1 MKFLSLVWS
10 NLKRKKLRTTLTVLS
25 ILVAFLL
32 YGFLAC
38 IKAAFTS
45 GVSMADADRLVTR
58 HKVSIIQSIPM
69 SYESR
74 ILRVP
79 GVTRV
84 APQSWFGGIY
94 QNDSK
99 NFFAT
104 IAVEPLSFLDMYPEF
119 TVPADQK
126 EQWLKVRNG
135 AIVGSDVAKRFNW
148 KIGDTVPLTA
158 PIWGEPKGKTFWEFQ
173 IVGIYTSVKKNADLT
188 SFYFRYDFFD
198 EARERG
204 KGEIGW
210 FGIRIADKD
219 QAASI
224 SKIIDEEFAN
234 SAYET
239 KTEPEGAMMAG
250 FAEQLGDIGTIMFA
264 VVSAVF
270 FTILLVAGNT
280 MSQSVRER
288 TEELGVLKAMGFTNG
303 LVLVLVLLES
313 CVIAMLGGLIGL
325 AIAWAIGAG
334 GSPAPSVLPVFFLP
348 QKDLIIGACMAVV
361 LGIVAGAIP
370 AFQAMRLQIAV
381 ALRRNG

>member
-10 NLKRKKLRTTLTVLS
+10 NLKRKKLRTSLTILS

-38 IKAAFTS
+38 IKAAFNS
-45 GVSMADADRLVTR
+45 GVNMADADRLVTR
-58 HKVSIIQSIPM
+58 HKVSIIQSIPS
-69 SYESR
+69 SYEAR
-74 ILRVP
+74 ITKVP
-79 GVTRV
+79 GVTLV

-104 IAVEPLSFLDMYPEF
+104 IAVEPVSFLEMYPEF
-119 TVPADQK
+119 DLSAEQK
-126 EQWLKVRNG
+126 AEWLKVRHG
-135 AIVGSDVAKRFNW
+135 AIVGEVTMKRFGW
-148 KIGDTVPLTA
+148 KVGDTIPLTA
-158 PIWGEPKGKTFWEFQ
+158 PIWGEPKGKTHWEFQ
-173 IVGIYTSVKKNADLT
+173 IVGVYTSQRKGADLT

-210 FGIRIADKD
+210 FGIRVADKD
-219 QAASI
+219 KAASI
-224 SKIIDEEFAN
+224 SKTIDEEFAN

-280 MSQSVRER
+280 MTQSVRER

-303 LVLVLVLLES
+303 LVLMLVLLES
-313 CVIAMLGGLIGL
+313 CVIALLGGLIGL
-325 AIAWAIGAG
+325 GLAWAIGAG

-348 QKDLIIGACMAVV
+348 QKDLLLGACMALA
-361 LGIVAGAIP
+361 LGIVAGTLPAI
-370 AFQAMRLQIAV
+370 QAMRLQIAV